1 MAVADDDDATQAQR
15 HRQRVDVVVEQLIAV
30 HELHCP
36 NVVVFIVAGY
46 IQYLFIKCGRPFRRP
61 FTAFVCVLIM

>member
-1 MAVADDDDATQAQR
+1 MAVADDDDATQAQ
-15 HRQRVDVVVEQLIAV
+15 RQRVDVVVEQLIAV

-36 NVVVFIVAGY
+36 NVFIVAGY